1 MELNIA
7 VVYDTLSDVLR
18 LKNFIHNWSFGSVH
32 ELGIIQS
39 YASGEE
45 MLKDFSPKLFHIV
58 FMDIIMGDMNGVET
72 ARQLRHEG
80 G

>member
-7 VVYDTLSDVLR
+7 VVDDTSSDILR
-18 LKNFIHNWSFGSVH
+18 LKNFIHNWAYGSSC
-32 ELGIIQS
+32 ELGVIQS

-45 MLKDFSPKLFHIV
+45 MLKDFSPKVFHIV

-72 ARQLRHEG
+72 AR
-80 G
+80 